1 MSMKFNVNNHVCGML
16 VKYKQKC
23 VYVIVNVLTF
33 VKCTKN
39 MVLLCF
45 FRASEAIELTHARN
59 RFEILM
65 GQITLHVL
73 KKLNTKLY
81 KDYQK

>member
-23 VYVIVNVLTF
+23 FYVIVNMLTF
-33 VKCTKN
+33 VKCTEYI
-39 MVLLCF
+39 VLLCF
-45 FRASEAIELTHARN
+45 FHASEAIELTHARN
-59 RFEILM
+59 RFKSLG

-73 KKLNTKLY
+73 KKLNTKL
-81 KDYQK
+81 